1 MVGLLIMLFPEVSMT
16 DLKEPWK
23 EVVSRPW
30 ADKEDIFIL
39 EGRAGIVCLR
49 RVLRTAKGFHRRH
62 LFIGDSMS
70 AILAFQKGR
79 ACHPGLLQLCRHV
92 AALCVAGDVIARWR
106 WVASELN
113 PADEASR
120 KFEGKNGVEAG
131 KGHSRGP
138 EGRCGV
144 AGPGGAPHSAPKGG
158 RRCMARPWLFP
169 RRMTTSGPATQQWL
183 PEPACPP
190 TAVLSHQRQQKARDE
205 PRVARRSPDQQQQ

>member
-62 LFIGDSMS
+62 LFIFIGDSMS

-79 ACHPGLLQLCRHV
+79 HV
-92 AALCVAGDVIARWR
+92 TLGCSSYAAMWLRFASQVTSSRAGGGWPPSLTQRTRPRESSKEKWR
-106 WVASELN
+106 
-113 PADEASR
+113 
-120 KFEGKNGVEAG
+120 
-131 KGHSRGP
+131 
-138 EGRCGV
+138 
-144 AGPGGAPHSAPKGG
+144 
-158 RRCMARPWLFP
+158 
-169 RRMTTSGPATQQWL
+169 
-183 PEPACPP
+183 
-190 TAVLSHQRQQKARDE
+190 
-205 PRVARRSPDQQQQ
+205 